1 MHPGTNNGDAVT
13 TTDNIRASIRF
24 MGSLLG
30 RPAGPEARLALV
42 QNWTL
47 ETRLALGAFTR

>member
-42 QNWTL
+42 RNWTL